1 MKPLAHLLNG
11 AVAAFF
17 MTLSAGSVMAQDID
31 TLFEQ
36 LAQPDNTGWRR
47 VERQI
52 VSEWS
57 KSGSAAMD
65 LLLERGRDA
74 IRDAEYKAAIEH
86 FTAVIDH
93 APDFAEGYHG
103 RATAYFHAGLYGP
116 AIADLSQALTLNPRH
131 FRALSGLA
139 TILAE
144 TDRKQAAVAA
154 YRAALAIHAN
164 LEDVKDALARLETEI
179 EGQNI

>member
-1 MKPLAHLLNG
+1 M
-11 AVAAFF
+11 
-17 MTLSAGSVMAQDID
+17 
-31 TLFEQ
+31 
-36 LAQPDNTGWRR
+36 
-47 VERQI
+47 
-52 VSEWS
+52 
-57 KSGSAAMD
+57 
-65 LLLERGRDA
+65 
-74 IRDAEYKAAIEH
+74 
-86 FTAVIDH
+86 IDH

-154 YRAALAIHAN
+154 YRAALAIHPN
-164 LEDVKDALARLETEI
+164 LEDVRDALARLETEI